1 MSDFWVIA
9 WAISGLVVILFV
21 FVIAFG
27 APFLPTLR
35 GQVDRAFEL
44 LDLKAGQT
52 MLELGSG
59 DGRMLIAAAKR
70 GIKSVGYELNPLLF
84 MYSWLITIKYRKY
97 TRVIWGNYWQ
107 KQWPKADGIFVFLL
121 NPYMKK
127 LDTKIVQYQVKNVK
141 PLKLVS
147 FAFEVPGRKP
157 AKTKNSMFL
166 YVYK

>member
-1 MSDFWVIA
+1 MNDFWALAWIA
-9 WAISGLVVILFV
+9 SVVVVMLFA

-27 APFLPTLR
+27 APFLPTLKA
-35 GQVDRAFEL
+35 QVEPALDM
-44 LDLKAGQT
+44 LDLQAGQT

-70 GIKSVGYELNPLLF
+70 GIKSVGYEINPLLF
-84 MYSWLITIKYRKY
+84 VYSWLITFKYRKY
-97 TRVIWGNYWQ
+97 VRVIWGNYWQ

-127 LDTKIVQYQVKNVK
+127 LDTKIVQYKHK
-141 PLKLVS
+141 PVKLVS
-147 FAFEVPGRKP
+147 FAFEIPARKP
-157 AKTKNSMFL
+157 AKTKNGMFL